1 MNARGRA
8 GVPRGRDLRLRVVAV
23 VALVMAIA
31 AVVDAVDGPETRADS
46 PPVPSAGCETPSAT
60 GVGPG
65 QRRVTVASGGQ
76 DRWYLREIPPAH
88 DGRNPVPVV
97 VDLHGYGEGA
107 VAHAEST
114 QLAPYGAM
122 QGFITVTPQGQ
133 GAQQAW
139 DSAPGSLDVRFVGDL
154 LDQVERTLCVDT
166 DRIFAT
172 GSSNGAMLASTLAC
186 VDSTRIAAVAAVAG
200 VATVD
205 GCTPRRAVPIV
216 AFHGSDDPVV
226 RYNGGLDPG
235 IAALPLPDGRRTI
248 ADVRPEADLSI
259 PQVMGWWAD
268 RDSCETD
275 GDEERMS
282 PSTVL
287 LRFRC
292 PGWTAVELYRIDGG
306 GHTWPGRDISSA
318 PAQPRPGPE
327 SPLVAADTIWAFLE
341 DHPLSIT
348 PAWQTYGPTAPA

>member
-8 GVPRGRDLRLRVVAV
+8 GARRGADPRLRAVGAVALVIAVAV
-23 VALVMAIA
+23 V
-31 AVVDAVDGPETRADS
+31 VDGLDGPESRADS
-46 PPVPSAGCETPSAT
+46 PPVPSAGCGTSSAT

-65 QRRVTVASGGQ
+65 QRRVTVASAGQ
-76 DRWYLREIPPAH
+76 DRWYLQEIPPAH

-139 DSAPGSLDVRFVGDL
+139 DSAPGSPDVQFVSDL

-186 VDSTRIAAVAAVAG
+186 VDSARFAAVAAVAG
-200 VATVD
+200 VAIVD

-216 AFHGSDDPVV
+216 AFHGSEDPVV

-235 IAALPLPDGRRTI
+235 IAALPLPDGQRTI
-248 ADVRPEADLSI
+248 ADIRPGADLSI
-259 PQVMGWWAD
+259 PQVMAWWGD
-268 RDSCETD
+268 RDSCGTD
-275 GDEERMS
+275 ADEERLS

-306 GHTWPGRDISSA
+306 GHTWPGRDVSSSA
-318 PAQPRPGPE
+318 AQPRPGPE

-341 DHPLSIT
+341 DHPLSIS
-348 PAWQTYGPTAPA
+348 PAWQTYGPTAPP